1 MCELSGFTFDES
13 GLSATRVCTKS
24 AFESAAIDFCTSRK
38 SVLAARTSILRNFH
52 LYMVH
57 AFLYGLWSGWR
68 GTKPAIE
75 AIKVSPQKPDHHPRK
90 GASTPHAHALSPR
103 PLAHHLL
110 GFHAPHAPGSGS
122 VYTHRLLSPHQGSSR
137 SDRETVA
144 RRHLCGEADRLLRRE
159 SEGQDLLH
167 EHQVDR
173 EMENLRGYKSQV
185 RWLVRACA
193 CVCVRVRACA
203 CADPQASHLRLM
215 CVCALAQL
223 AY

>member
-1 MCELSGFTFDES
+1 MARDKTSDRSYKSFSSE
-13 GLSATRVCTKS
+13 TRPPSTQRR
-24 AFESAAIDFCTSRK
+24 E
-38 SVLAARTSILRNFH
+38 
-52 LYMVH
+52 H
-57 AFLYGLWSGWR
+57 APR
-68 GTKPAIE
+68 PRPVA
-75 AIKVSPQKPDHHPRK
+75 SPPCAP
-90 GASTPHAHALSPR
+90 SPR
-103 PLAHHLL
+103 L
-110 GFHAPHAPGSGS
+110 HAPGSGS

-144 RRHLCGEADRLLRRE
+144 RRHLCGEGDRLLRRE

-193 CVCVRVRACA
+193 CMCVRVRACA
-203 CADPQASHLRLM
+203 YADPQASHLRLM